1 MIYVIDASVYV
12 FRAWFSIPDSMIDPE
27 ENPVNAMYGFARFL
41 SDFLEYTKPKYVAV
55 TFDESLKSCFRND
68 IYPPYK
74 ANRDPAP
81 PELKQQFARCRQV
94 TRALGLPDFAAETY
108 EADDLI
114 GTIVT
119 SMRADGLP
127 ATIISR
133 DKDLLQLLQE
143 PDVMWDYA
151 GNKRTGYHDVANKHG
166 VHPEQMVDYLALAG
180 DSVDNIPGVKG
191 VGPKTAAA
199 LLDHFETFDN
209 IYERLDEVESLNI
222 RGAKTLG
229 AKLANHKDDALVS
242 RKLTKIHCEV
252 PIATTRESFIRT
264 APDMDALTDVYDTAN
279 FGAMLRRQAERI
291 TDQF

>member
-12 FRAWFSIPDSMIDPE
+12 FRAWFSIPDSMIDPD

-41 SDFLEYTKPKYVAV
+41 SDFLEYTKPDYVAV
-55 TFDESLKSCFRND
+55 AFDQSLKACFRNE

-81 PELKQQFARCRQV
+81 PELKQQFARCREV
-94 TRALGLPDFAAETY
+94 TRALGLKDFAVETY

-119 SMRADGLP
+119 RMRADGLP

-133 DKDLLQLLQE
+133 DKDLLQLLKE
-143 PDVMWDYA
+143 KDVMWDYA
-151 GNKRTGYHDVANKHG
+151 GDKRTGYFDVANKHG
-166 VHPEQMVDYLALAG
+166 VHAEQMVDYLALAG
-180 DSVDNIPGVKG
+180 DSVDNIPGVRG

-199 LLDHFETFDN
+199 LLGHFETMDN
-209 IYERLDEVESLNI
+209 MYERLGEVAALNI

-229 AKLANHKDDALVS
+229 AKLATYKKDALTS
-242 RKLTKIHCEV
+242 RKLTRIHCEV
-252 PIATTRESFIRT
+252 PIETTRETFVPA

-291 TDQF
+291 AENF